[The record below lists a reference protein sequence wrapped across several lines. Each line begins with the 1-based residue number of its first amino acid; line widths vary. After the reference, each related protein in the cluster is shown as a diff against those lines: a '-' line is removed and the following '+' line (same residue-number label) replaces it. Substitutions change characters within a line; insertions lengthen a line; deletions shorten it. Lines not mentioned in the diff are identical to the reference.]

1 MSGGLPIQ
9 IDPLD
14 LAKNQVQLEG
24 QYLTVNLPRLA
35 EFSPSKDAMVHVKL
49 GFIQETDA
57 LVKVTGSIDSRLR
70 LVCERCLQPFE
81 YEISLEPQ
89 LYFDVSGVE
98 PDDQDERDI
107 IQVEGPVDL
116 KSLVEDEVLLALPM
130 IPMHAPDQCKA
141 GGNRHRETT
150 EEKPAGEDHP
160 FAQLAELLKDK
171 RKD

>member
-24 QYLTVNLPRLA
+24 CYTTAKLPRLA
-35 EFSPSKDAMVHVKL
+35 EYSPSKDANVHVKL
-49 GFIQETDA
+49 GFRQETDT
-57 LVKVTGSIDSRLR
+57 LIKVTGNIDLRLR

-81 YEISLEPQ
+81 LDIALEP
-89 LYFDVSGVE
+89 LFYFDVSGAE
-98 PDDQDERDI
+98 PDEEDERDI
-107 IQVEGPVDL
+107 VQVIGPVDL

-130 IPMHAPDQCKA
+130 IPMHEPDQCA
-141 GGNRHRETT
+141 ASDNRYQ
-150 EEKPAGEDHP
+150 EEASRQRSDESHP

-171 RKD
+171 GKD

>member
-24 QYLTVNLPRLA
+24 QYAMAKLPRLA
-35 EFSPSKDAMVHVKL
+35 EYSPSKDAHVHVKL
-49 GFIQETDA
+49 GFRQETGA
-57 LVKVTGSIDSRLR
+57 LIKVTGKIDSKLR

-81 YEISLEPQ
+81 LDISLEP
-89 LYFDVSGVE
+89 LFYFDVSGAE
-98 PDDQDERDI
+98 PDEQEGRDI
-107 IQVEGPVDL
+107 IQVNGPVDL

-130 IPMHAPDQCKA
+130 IPMHAPDQCAA
-141 GGNRHRETT
+141 GARYQ
-150 EEKPAGEDHP
+150 EEASKQGSGESHP

-171 RKD
+171 GKD